1 MTLKGGFHP
10 EPEQAG
16 SGPHQA
22 WKRPSTWHQ
31 GRREAC
37 QSGPGGGRALPLGLN
52 QKRLREAPPR
62 GPDSGRHWCRS
73 SCSVSTGTP
82 SFKQHIHTLT
92 HTVIVLTPEE
102 TGTDS
107 SKTFWHLRPFRAKS
121 EPLISCCLGPMSLE
135 FVHL

>member
-1 MTLKGGFHP
+1 M
-10 EPEQAG
+10 
-16 SGPHQA
+16 
-22 WKRPSTWHQ
+22 
-31 GRREAC
+31 
-37 QSGPGGGRALPLGLN
+37 
-52 QKRLREAPPR
+52 
-62 GPDSGRHWCRS
+62 
-73 SCSVSTGTP
+73 STGTP